1 MNILYLY
8 ILLLVDFFYPVWSLL
23 NNIAIHMYY
32 MFCKHL
38 CVFLLGIYIVLQFL
52 GNLVI
57 N

>member
-1 MNILYLY
+1 MKILYVS
-8 ILLLVDFFYPVWSLL
+8 ILLLVDFFYPVGSLL

-32 MFCKHL
+32 MYCKHL
-38 CVFLLGIYIVLQFL
+38 CVFLLGIYTVLQFL